1 MGQINVHS
9 IVARINGYVTLCSA
23 LGVLM
28 CHEDVHVTTY
38 SFVIIMGQ
46 VHVHSIGSWY

>member
-9 IVARINGYVTLCSA
+9 ILARNNGYVTLCSA
-23 LGVLM
+23 LGSLM
-28 CHEDVHVTTY
+28 CHEDVHVTMY
-38 SFVIIMGQ
+38 IIMGQ